1 MDPSKIPIRASTQDH
16 LNIEDIQ
23 DDLVILKDGSVCLI
37 LQAAAV
43 NFGLLSEQEQDA
55 TIFSY
60 AGLLNSLTFS
70 IQILIKSQRKDVS
83 AYLKLLKKEED
94 GKENLV
100 LKERIQKYRHF
111 IESTVR
117 ENNVLDKK
125 FYIIIPFSSLELGV
139 KGASGVFKKGLPYPK
154 SYIMEKAKIVLSPK
168 RDHLIRQFN
177 RIGLKIE
184 QLNTKKLIELF
195 FKIYNPDSFGVQ
207 IITTSNEYESPL
219 VEAAV
224 VGMDSDLEK
233 KVVSPTG
240 IQPVSPSN
248 LSSIVPPVRPPPV
261 SKDFS
266 APIPKNDSGLPT
278 NPAFPAKPPIN
289 TVFTSVPLPTGNFKD
304 NNQADNNIF
313 KPPSPINNIK

>member
-1 MDPSKIPIRASTQDH
+1 MDPAKIPIRASTQDH

-23 DDLVILKDGSVCLI
+23 DDLVILKDGSVCLV
-37 LQAAAV
+37 LQVAAV

-70 IQILIKSQRKDVS
+70 IQIIIKSQRKDIS

-94 GKENLV
+94 GKENQV
-100 LKERIQKYRHF
+100 LKDRIQKYRYF
-111 IESTVR
+111 VESTVR

-154 SYIMEKAKIVLSPK
+154 SYILEKAKIALSPK

-184 QLNTKKLIELF
+184 QLTTKKLIELF
-195 FKIYNPDSFGVQ
+195 FKIYNPDSYGIQ
-207 IITTSNEYESPL
+207 LITTSNEYETPL

-224 VGMDSDLEK
+224 VGADIEVGK
-233 KVVSPTG
+233 KATTPSVS
-240 IQPVSPSN
+240 QPAANPPLPPLLN
-248 LSSIVPPVRPPPV
+248 NNINPMLKELSASTV
-261 SKDFS
+261 
-266 APIPKNDSGLPT
+266 
-278 NPAFPAKPPIN
+278 FPAKPTVSTIFTNVPI
-289 TVFTSVPLPTGNFKD
+289 PTGNLNTKE
-304 NNQADNNIF
+304 QAAENNIS
-313 KPPSPINNIK
+313 KPLSPINNIK